1 MTVAGTDRPPGDDT
15 PTPSSGP
22 QATEPG
28 LLRLGAAL
36 LISGLLVDGVGGAF
50 HASPPNGDPN
60 DLIATFPGI
69 AASDAWTAAHFPQ
82 FAASLIVTAAVLV
95 LFQAVALPLGPTIPH
110 RLGRAV
116 TITAAAIGAVQYA
129 VDGIA
134 LKQAVDAW
142 AAAPLGDKAA
152 AFRIAEL
159 ARWLEWDTT
168 SYATLL
174 FGLALILLGI
184 VIARSLVLPTW
195 LGVLIA
201 VPGVLDVISGG
212 ILGNQGF
219 SPTVTL
225 VAAPTVVLMP
235 ATAIALAFI
244 AYRRAPATRR
254 SGRPGST

>member
-1 MTVAGTDRPPGDDT
+1 VTVAGADPSGEDT
-15 PTPSSGP
+15 PTPDRRP
-22 QATEPG
+22 QATERG

-36 LISGLLVDGVGGAF
+36 LISGLFVDGVGGAL

-69 AASDAWTAAHFPQ
+69 AASDAWTTAHFLQ
-82 FAASLIVTAAVLV
+82 FAASLFVAAALLV
-95 LFQAVALPLGPTIPH
+95 LFQAVSLPFGPSVLDP
-110 RLGRAV
+110 LGRAV
-116 TITAAAIGAVQYA
+116 TITSAALVAIQYA

-142 AAAPLGDKAA
+142 AAAPPGDKAA

-159 ARWLEWDTT
+159 TRWLEWATT

-174 FGLALILLGI
+174 FGIALVLLGI

-201 VPGVLDVISGG
+201 VPGVLDVISGF
-212 ILGNQGF
+212 ILGKQGF
-219 SPTVTL
+219 SPAVTL
-225 VAAPTVVLMP
+225 VAAPTVILLP
-235 ATAIALAFI
+235 ATAIALGLI
-244 AYRRAPATRR
+244 AYRRTPATRR
-254 SGRPGST
+254 TERTGST